1 VGLHFSSLQT
11 LESFIGGGPVTE
23 TAQVK
28 VATEAHVYVAAHH
41 VKALARQM
49 GFDEV
54 DQTRLET
61 VTSELA
67 RNIVLYAGE
76 GAIEIQIVTKDKR
89 RGLEI
94 QALDHGPGI
103 ADIEQAMKDGY
114 TTSGGLGSGLGGAK
128 RMMDEFYMESA
139 PGWGTRVT
147 AIKWMKEP

>member
-1 VGLHFSSLQT
+1 M
-11 LESFIGGGPVTE
+11 TE

-28 VATEAHVYVAAHH
+28 VAAEAHVYVAAHQ

-49 GFDEV
+49 GFNEA

-61 VTSELA
+61 VISELA

-76 GAIEIQIVTKDKR
+76 GAIKVQVVTKNKR
-89 RGLEI
+89 RGLKI

-128 RMMDEFYMESA
+128 RMMDEFHIESA
-139 PGWGTRVT
+139 PGLGTRVM
-147 AIKWMKEP
+147 AIKWLKEQ

>member
-1 VGLHFSSLQT
+1 M
-11 LESFIGGGPVTE
+11 TE

-28 VATEAHVYVAAHH
+28 VAAEAHVYVAAHH
-41 VKALARQM
+41 VKTLARQM
-49 GFDEV
+49 GFNET

-76 GAIEIQIVTKDKR
+76 GAIKVQAVTKGKR
-89 RGLEI
+89 RGLKI

-128 RMMDEFYMESA
+128 RMMDEFHIESA
-139 PGWGTRVT
+139 PGWGTTVT
-147 AIKWMKEP
+147 AIKWLKEQ

>member
-1 VGLHFSSLQT
+1 
-11 LESFIGGGPVTE
+11 VTE

-28 VATEAHVYVAAHH
+28 VAAEAHVYVAAHQ

-49 GFDEV
+49 GFDEA

-61 VTSELA
+61 VISELA

-76 GAIEIQIVTKDKR
+76 GAIKLQVVTKDKR
-89 RGLEI
+89 RGLRI

-128 RMMDEFYMESA
+128 RMMDEFHIESV
-139 PGWGTRVT
+139 PGLGTRVM
-147 AIKWMKEP
+147 AIKWLKEQ

>member
-1 VGLHFSSLQT
+1 L
-11 LESFIGGGPVTE
+11 TE

-28 VATEAHVYVAAHH
+28 VAAEAHVYVAAHH

-49 GFDEV
+49 GFNEA

-67 RNIVLYAGE
+67 RNIILYAGE
-76 GAIEIQIVTKDKR
+76 GAIKVQAVTKGKR
-89 RGLEI
+89 RGLKI

-128 RMMDEFYMESA
+128 RMMDEFYIESV

-147 AIKWMKEP
+147 ATKWLKEQ

>member
-1 VGLHFSSLQT
+1 M
-11 LESFIGGGPVTE
+11 TE

-28 VATEAHVYVAAHH
+28 VAVEAHVYVAAHQ

-49 GFDEV
+49 GFNEA

-76 GAIEIQIVTKDKR
+76 GDIKVQVVTRGKQ
-89 RGLEI
+89 RGLKI

-103 ADIEQAMKDGY
+103 VNIEQAMRNGY

-128 RMMDEFYMESA
+128 RMTDEFHIESA

-147 AIKWMKEP
+147 AIKWLKEQ

>member
-1 VGLHFSSLQT
+1 M
-11 LESFIGGGPVTE
+11 IE

-28 VATEAHVYVAAHH
+28 VAAEAHVYVAAHR
-41 VKALARQM
+41 VKVLARQM
-49 GFDEV
+49 GFNEA

-76 GAIEIQIVTKDKR
+76 GAIKIQVVTKDKR
-89 RGLEI
+89 RGLKI

-103 ADIEQAMKDGY
+103 ADIEQAMEDGY

-128 RMMDEFYMESA
+128 LMMDEFHIESA
-139 PGWGTRVT
+139 PGRGTRVT
-147 AIKWMKEP
+147 AVKWLKEQ

>member
-1 VGLHFSSLQT
+1 MT
-11 LESFIGGGPVTE
+11 D

-28 VATEAHVYVAAHH
+28 VAAEAHVYVAAHH
-41 VKALARQM
+41 VKVLARQM
-49 GFDEV
+49 GFNKA
-54 DQTRLET
+54 DQTRIET

-76 GAIEIQIVTKDKR
+76 GAIEIQVVTKGKR
-89 RGLEI
+89 RGLKI

-128 RMMDEFYMESA
+128 RMMDEFHMESA

-147 AIKWMKEP
+147 AIKWMKEQ

>member
-1 VGLHFSSLQT
+1 
-11 LESFIGGGPVTE
+11 VTE

-28 VATEAHVYVAAHH
+28 VAAEAHVYVAAHQ
-41 VKALARQM
+41 VKALAKQT
-49 GFDEV
+49 GFNEA

-76 GAIEIQIVTKDKR
+76 GAIKVQVVTRGKQ
-89 RGLEI
+89 RGLKI
-94 QALDHGPGI
+94 QALDQGPGI
-103 ADIEQAMKDGY
+103 ADIEQAMKNGY

-128 RMMDEFYMESA
+128 RMMDEFYIESA

-147 AIKWMKEP
+147 AIKWLKE

>member
-1 VGLHFSSLQT
+1 M
-11 LESFIGGGPVTE
+11 E
-23 TAQVK
+23 TVQIKAN
-28 VATEAHVYVAAHH
+28 TEAHVYVAAHQ
-41 VKALARQM
+41 VKALARQV
-49 GFDEV
+49 GFNEA

-67 RNIVLYAGE
+67 RNVVLYAGG
-76 GAIEIQIVTKDKR
+76 GAIKVQVVTKGKR
-89 RGLEI
+89 RGLKI

-128 RMMDEFYMESA
+128 RMMDEFHIESA

-147 AIKWMKEP
+147 AIKWLKEQ